1 MVAAPAEDSDHEV
14 NTGTRKAT
22 ARQKQKQFIRCDYT
36 SQFVS
41 ETHYWVLSGRK
52 TKPIR
57 HPWENYSLFSL
68 DSLYRCASAARPR
81 NLPKKPAPGESAA
94 SVVMPRHDSIP
105 GTNAIQFV
113 RSPGSPSGDKD
124 LRHGSQSEYEGAQEP
139 RWQLHG
145 RLRPG

>member
-14 NTGTRKAT
+14 NTGTRKAK

-68 DSLYRCASAARPR
+68 DSLYRCASAAARDTRPTGWNKITTKTSYR
-81 NLPKKPAPGESAA
+81 A
-94 SVVMPRHDSIP
+94 
-105 GTNAIQFV
+105 V
-113 RSPGSPSGDKD
+113 RSKR
-124 LRHGSQSEYEGAQEP
+124 LFGAAA
-139 RWQLHG
+139 
-145 RLRPG
+145 